1 MLKEI
6 GHEGRG
12 GAVEQLP
19 WRTNLFKSPA
29 VHHADAV
36 RQSQCFEEIMRDE
49 NDGLVERLSQVKKLA
64 LQLVARHGV
73 ERTKGFIHEQI
84 LRVGGERTRDTHA
97 LLLTAGQVARQTVG
111 KRLRIETD
119 QIQEFRGTC
128 SALLRTPADQTG
140 NDLDVFRSGHVWK
153 QSNVLEDIPDGSAQF
168 EHIHVEYILA
178 IQFDAATRRLD
189 KPVDH
194 FERRRLAAARGAK
207 QHQRLTFAH
216 LQAHI
221 AHRVR
226 LASVKRFGE
235 MVKANHS
242 RTASFGA
249 IRADHGCD
257 VCHGSCRQ
265 RGSVVSTESLT
276 FSRIHHPT
284 PAPQRAKDTSKGS
297 ITRPRP
303 LGADHKRGFHMLLAR
318 AIAIH
323 VPILL
328 LALMMGGCQKT
339 YYNTM
344 EAFGVHKRDIL
355 VDRVEKARDD
365 QQEAKVEFQTALDK
379 FSSVVNMPGSN
390 LRTKYDELNAQLKR
404 CDGKAEDVRDRIAAI
419 ESVGDA
425 LFTEWEAE
433 LDQYSS
439 ADLRR
444 RSEETLDLTRS
455 RYDQLMR
462 AMKRAE
468 AKMDPVLVAFNDQV
482 LFLKHNLN
490 AQAIA
495 SLQGE
500 VAGIEDDVAALIAE
514 MTAAIAEANA
524 FIDGMGEG
532 G

>member
-1 MLKEI
+1 MS
-6 GHEGRG
+6 
-12 GAVEQLP
+12 P
-19 WRTNLFKSPA
+19 FRTSPA
-29 VHHADAV
+29 V
-36 RQSQCFEEIMRDE
+36 
-49 NDGLVERLSQVKKLA
+49 
-64 LQLVARHGV
+64 
-73 ERTKGFIHEQI
+73 
-84 LRVGGERTRDTHA
+84 
-97 LLLTAGQVARQTVG
+97 LLLVG
-111 KRLRIETD
+111 
-119 QIQEFRGTC
+119 
-128 SALLRTPADQTG
+128 
-140 NDLDVFRSGHVWK
+140 
-153 QSNVLEDIPDGSAQF
+153 
-168 EHIHVEYILA
+168 LA
-178 IQFDAATRRLD
+178 FM
-189 KPVDH
+189 
-194 FERRRLAAARGAK
+194 
-207 QHQRLTFAH
+207 LT
-216 LQAHI
+216 
-221 AHRVR
+221 
-226 LASVKRFGE
+226 
-235 MVKANHS
+235 
-242 RTASFGA
+242 
-249 IRADHGCD
+249 
-257 VCHGSCRQ
+257 
-265 RGSVVSTESLT
+265 
-276 FSRIHHPT
+276 
-284 PAPQRAKDTSKGS
+284 
-297 ITRPRP
+297 
-303 LGADHKRGFHMLLAR
+303 
-318 AIAIH
+318 
-323 VPILL
+323 
-328 LALMMGGCQKT
+328 GCQKT

>member
-1 MLKEI
+1 M
-6 GHEGRG
+6 
-12 GAVEQLP
+12 
-19 WRTNLFKSPA
+19 
-29 VHHADAV
+29 
-36 RQSQCFEEIMRDE
+36 
-49 NDGLVERLSQVKKLA
+49 
-64 LQLVARHGV
+64 
-73 ERTKGFIHEQI
+73 
-84 LRVGGERTRDTHA
+84 
-97 LLLTAGQVARQTVG
+97 LLLVG
-111 KRLRIETD
+111 
-119 QIQEFRGTC
+119 
-128 SALLRTPADQTG
+128 
-140 NDLDVFRSGHVWK
+140 
-153 QSNVLEDIPDGSAQF
+153 
-168 EHIHVEYILA
+168 LA
-178 IQFDAATRRLD
+178 FM
-189 KPVDH
+189 
-194 FERRRLAAARGAK
+194 
-207 QHQRLTFAH
+207 LT
-216 LQAHI
+216 
-221 AHRVR
+221 
-226 LASVKRFGE
+226 
-235 MVKANHS
+235 
-242 RTASFGA
+242 
-249 IRADHGCD
+249 
-257 VCHGSCRQ
+257 
-265 RGSVVSTESLT
+265 
-276 FSRIHHPT
+276 
-284 PAPQRAKDTSKGS
+284 
-297 ITRPRP
+297 
-303 LGADHKRGFHMLLAR
+303 
-318 AIAIH
+318 
-323 VPILL
+323 
-328 LALMMGGCQKT
+328 GCQKT

>member
-1 MLKEI
+1 
-6 GHEGRG
+6 
-12 GAVEQLP
+12 
-19 WRTNLFKSPA
+19 
-29 VHHADAV
+29 
-36 RQSQCFEEIMRDE
+36 
-49 NDGLVERLSQVKKLA
+49 
-64 LQLVARHGV
+64 
-73 ERTKGFIHEQI
+73 
-84 LRVGGERTRDTHA
+84 
-97 LLLTAGQVARQTVG
+97 
-111 KRLRIETD
+111 
-119 QIQEFRGTC
+119 
-128 SALLRTPADQTG
+128 
-140 NDLDVFRSGHVWK
+140 
-153 QSNVLEDIPDGSAQF
+153 
-168 EHIHVEYILA
+168 
-178 IQFDAATRRLD
+178 
-189 KPVDH
+189 
-194 FERRRLAAARGAK
+194 
-207 QHQRLTFAH
+207 
-216 LQAHI
+216 
-221 AHRVR
+221 
-226 LASVKRFGE
+226 
-235 MVKANHS
+235 
-242 RTASFGA
+242 
-249 IRADHGCD
+249 
-257 VCHGSCRQ
+257 
-265 RGSVVSTESLT
+265 
-276 FSRIHHPT
+276 
-284 PAPQRAKDTSKGS
+284 
-297 ITRPRP
+297 
-303 LGADHKRGFHMLLAR
+303 MLLAR